1 MGTEILVISFFTT
14 PLIFLISVGL
24 LFKRKFPNPKAI
36 ILLVL
41 NTLFISYFIITG
53 LIDGHILQA
62 FLVGGFLLVPFQ
74 VLGVLAALSLGGKLG
89 DKLGSVS
96 NVT

>member
-1 MGTEILVISFFTT
+1 MGTEILAISFFTT

-36 ILLVL
+36 ILLAL
-41 NTLFISYFIITG
+41 NTLFISYFLITG
-53 LIDGHILQA
+53 IIDGYILQA
-62 FLVGGFLLVPFQ
+62 FLIGGFLLIPFQ
-74 VLGVLAALSLGGKLG
+74 VLGGLAALLFSGKLG
-89 DKLGSVS
+89 EKLGSVS

>member
-1 MGTEILVISFFTT
+1 MGTEILAISFFTT

-36 ILLVL
+36 ILLAL
-41 NTLFISYFIITG
+41 NTLFISYFLITG
-53 LIDGHILQA
+53 LIDGYIIQA
-62 FLVGGFLLVPFQ
+62 FLIGGFLLIPFQ
-74 VLGVLAALSLGGKLG
+74 VLGVLAALLFGGKLG
-89 DKLGSVS
+89 EKLGSVS

>member
-14 PLIFLISVGL
+14 PLIFLINVGL

-41 NTLFISYFIITG
+41 NTLFISYFLVTG
-53 LIDGHILQA
+53 FIDGYILQA
-62 FLVGGFLLVPFQ
+62 FLVGGFLLMPFQ
-74 VLGVLAALSLGGKLG
+74 VLGVLAALLCGGKLG
-89 DKLGSVS
+89 EKLGNVS

>member
-1 MGTEILVISFFTT
+1 MGTEILAISFFTT

-24 LFKRKFPNPKAI
+24 LFKHKFPNPKAI

-41 NTLFISYFIITG
+41 NTLFISCFLITG
-53 LIDGHILQA
+53 LIDGYIIQA
-62 FLVGGFLLVPFQ
+62 FLIGGFLLIPFQ
-74 VLGVLAALSLGGKLG
+74 VLGVLAALLFGGKLG
-89 DKLGSVS
+89 EKLGSVS